1 MKSRWLAISIIA
13 GCGVSAVIGGA
24 SRAADDA
31 PATPLLKPIAPGE
44 TAKSETTV
52 GETTVGETAGPHI
65 TSFAP
70 LAYFNDNCAR
80 CHGEYGSFYGE
91 GFAKNLDDAALQS
104 VVAAMA
110 NGPAQAPLSP
120 ADLEVVTAWHR
131 AFRDGKPFVA
141 IVKSEKTEAKWKLSG
156 EISPGATLQ
165 INGTDV
171 KVDGSNWT
179 ATVGAEPLKLR
190 ACKGEAVTE
199 LDASAAAY
207 SD

>member
-31 PATPLLKPIAPGE
+31 PATPLLKPIVPGEIAKDE
-44 TAKSETTV
+44 TAKSE
-52 GETTVGETAGPHI
+52 ADGPRV

-70 LAYFNDNCAR
+70 LAYFNENCAR
-80 CHGEYGSFYGE
+80 CHGEYGSFYGD
-91 GFAKNLDDAALQS
+91 GFAKNLDDAALQG

-110 NGPAQAPLSP
+110 NGPAQAPLAP

-141 IVKSEKTEAKWKLSG
+141 IVKSEKATANWKLSG

-165 INGTDV
+165 INGIDV

-179 ATVGAEPLKLR
+179 ATVGAKPLKLR